1 MIETEMKSKQTGI
14 QSMERGVVS
23 LTDMFPHTTGKFK
36 SGILRVSEDFYS
48 CVVALE
54 SSQVANS
61 VFATAMPTV
70 IPQGK
75 Q

>member
-1 MIETEMKSKQTGI
+1 M
-14 QSMERGVVS
+14 S
-23 LTDMFPHTTGKFK
+23 LADMFPHTTGKFK